1 MSQDLF
7 NRLKVGLFLDAVTP
21 GTEKRKNGETKI
33 VTLSCRVAP
42 FTPALATAIDDGA
55 QAKHAI
61 KPILYTLNEAE
72 VKGIVDR
79 VGFKLGFPR
88 QRVLLF
94 ASSDTV
100 KESIAFNH
108 VQIGGITVRGS
119 KDGGGYVLTFSRVV
133 RAGRPARTRVPAR
146 LVSRA
151 AVRAVR

>member
-1 MSQDLF
+1 MQNSFDGQ
-7 NRLKVGLFLDAVTP
+7 KVGVYLDAVTP
-21 GTEKRKNGETKI
+21 GTEKRKSGETKI

-42 FTPALATAIDDGA
+42 FTPELATAIDTGA

-72 VKGIVDR
+72 AKGIVDR

-88 QRVLLF
+88 QRVLVF

-108 VQIGGITVRGS
+108 VQITGITVRGS
-119 KDGGGYVLTFSRVV
+119 KD
-133 RAGRPARTRVPAR
+133 
-146 LVSRA
+146 
-151 AVRAVR
+151 